1 MQLLQVRVAIFG
13 MQAGDN
19 FAYGGIGNQPS
30 STYSS
35 QYIFLVA
42 VFFYSTFFI
51 CHRFYRKHSSLS
63 VIIWYTDC

>member
-42 VFFYSTFFI
+42 FFFLLYIFI